1 MSGSACEVWF
11 YHLERT
17 ALERALPQLLEKTV
31 ARGWRAMVRTGQADH
46 LDAIDQGLWTY
57 SDDSF
62 LAHGLA
68 GEPLADRQPILL
80 SGPIEGE
87 KGDGPAPNGAQAL
100 FLIEGAEAGDLSSY
114 ERCILLFDGGDETAL
129 NAARARW
136 SRFKA
141 DGYPVSYWK
150 QSVEGA
156 WGKQA

>member
-1 MSGSACEVWF
+1 MSGGSCEVWF

-31 ARGWRAMVRTGQADH
+31 AKGWRAIVRTGQPDH

-80 SGPIEGE
+80 SGE
-87 KGDGPAPNGAQAL
+87 GDGPAPNGAQAL

-141 DGYPVSYWK
+141 DGHPVSYWK

>member
-1 MSGSACEVWF
+1 MSGSTCEVWF

-17 ALERALPQLLEKTV
+17 ALDRALPQLLEKTV
-31 ARGWRAMVRTGQADH
+31 AKGWRALVRTGQPEH
-46 LDAIDQGLWTY
+46 LDALDQGLWTY

-62 LAHGLA
+62 LAHGLSS
-68 GEPLADRQPILL
+68 EPLADRQPILL
-80 SGPIEGE
+80 SGE
-87 KGDGPAPNGAQAL
+87 GDGAAPNGAQAL

-141 DGYPVSYWK
+141 AGHPVSYWK
-150 QSVEGA
+150 QSLEGA

>member
-1 MSGSACEVWF
+1 MSGSPCEVWF

-31 ARGWRAMVRTGQADH
+31 ARGWRALVRTDQPGK

-62 LAHGLA
+62 LAHALA
-68 GEPLADRQPILL
+68 GEPLEDRQPILL
-80 SGPIEGE
+80 AGG
-87 KGDGPAPNGAQAL
+87 GDGAAPNGAQAL
-100 FLIEGAEAGDLSSY
+100 FLIDGAEAGDLSSY

-136 SRFKA
+136 TRFKA
-141 DGYPVSYWK
+141 AGHPVSYWK
-150 QSVEGA
+150 QSADGA

>member
-1 MSGSACEVWF
+1 M
-11 YHLERT
+11 
-17 ALERALPQLLEKTV
+17 PQLLEKTV
-31 ARGWRAMVRTGQADH
+31 AKGWRALVRTGQPDH
-46 LDAIDQGLWTY
+46 LDTIDQGLWTY

-80 SGPIEGE
+80 AGE
-87 KGDGPAPNGAQAL
+87 GDGPAANGAQAL

-114 ERCILLFDGGDETAL
+114 ERCVLLFDGGDETAL

-141 DGYPVSYWK
+141 DGHPVSYWK
-150 QSVEGA
+150 QSIEGA

>member
-31 ARGWRAMVRTGQADH
+31 AKGWRALVRTGQADK

-62 LAHGLA
+62 LAHGLE
-68 GEPLADRQPILL
+68 GEPLANRQPILL
-80 SGPIEGE
+80 AGE
-87 KGDGPAPNGAQAL
+87 GDGPAANGAQAL
-100 FLIEGAEAGDLSSY
+100 FLIEGAEAGDLASY

-141 DGYPVSYWK
+141 AGHPVSYWK
-150 QSVEGA
+150 QSIEGA